1 MSSKNKKI
9 ILIIIILTILI
20 SILIG
25 IYLYFYNNKEITH
38 DVAFTLNGED
48 SITIEVGT
56 DYEDNG
62 ANVVIDNIDRTSDIK
77 IDDSNIDTNTLG
89 TYIVKYYIELDNKEY
104 FITRNI
110 VVVDTTSPEIKLDG
124 NDTITILKGE
134 EFNEPGYVALDNYDG
149 DITDKIEVTSDID
162 NKVVGEYSITY
173 SVTDTSNNTSL
184 VSRKVI
190 VKEPKKVVVVTNN
203 EEKEVKKEVKP
214 IVQDSTITSN
224 KFTSSGLYIEGIKA
238 STDNTYKLILSGESE
253 YIFDLTS
260 IGNNKYKGSIDLSSV
275 SNGTY
280 RVLIDTGEKE
290 NLVNK
295 LDFIDKIKRSKVGDK
310 LVTFNYESDSIS
322 ITIED
327 FSYQYDILIDPGHG
341 GSDTGASNEYI
352 YEKEMNLKVS
362 MYEKCRY
369 ESHGYKVYMTRTT
382 DTYGSGMGDS
392 SLPRLHKR
400 AYEIGYNGVVSKVV
414 YSNHHNAISNNTYN
428 GYEILVPASLTS
440 SQLSNEL
447 NIMNKFNSIYPKL
460 DNHLRFYGRDYDTE
474 KKFNMTTGNTYN
486 FKDNY
491 AVNRIP
497 LKLFNVKSVIYEG
510 SYLTNKDDYNWYW
523 NNNNWIKVSE
533 AKIETYIN
541 FLGGTYNS
549 DNSGCLN

>member
-1 MSSKNKKI
+1 MSSKKKI
-9 ILIIIILTILI
+9 FIISISVLGLVIILWC
-20 SILIG
+20 
-25 IYLYFYNNKEITH
+25 IYYFFIREKEIIHNVSFSLT
-38 DVAFTLNGED
+38 GED
-48 SITIEVGT
+48 NITIEVGSE
-56 DYEDNG
+56 YEDSG
-62 ANVVIDNIDRTSDIK
+62 ATLMVDNIDKTNDIK
-77 IDDSNIDTNTLG
+77 IDYSKLDTNVLG
-89 TYIVKYYIELDNKEY
+89 ESLIKYYYLLDNKEY
-104 FITRNI
+104 SVTRTI
-110 VVVDTTSPEIKLDG
+110 IVVDTSSPEIKLNGRDS
-124 NDTITILKGE
+124 ITILKGE
-134 EFNEPGYVALDNYDG
+134 EFNEPGYIALDNYDG
-149 DITDKIEVTSDID
+149 DITDKVEVTSNID

-173 SVTDTSNNTSL
+173 NVTDTSNNSTS

-190 VKEPKKVVVVTNN
+190 VKEPKKVVVVTNT

-214 IVQDSTITSN
+214 IVQENSITYN
-224 KFTSSGLYIEGIKA
+224 KFTSSGFYIEGVKT
-238 STDNTYKLILSGESE
+238 STDNIYKLILSGDNE
-253 YIFDLTS
+253 YSFDLTS
-260 IGNNKYKGSIDLSSV
+260 TGNNKYKGSIDLSNV
-275 SNGTY
+275 GNGTY
-280 RVLIDTGEKE
+280 KLLIDTGEKE
-290 NLVNK
+290 NLINK

-310 LVTFNYESDSIS
+310 LVTFNYDSDSIS
-322 ITIED
+322 INIED

-341 GSDTGASNEYI
+341 GNDTGASNEYI

-369 ESHGYKVYMTRTT
+369 EEHGYRVYMTRTS

-414 YSNHHNAISNNTYN
+414 YSNHHNAISNNYYN
-428 GYEILVPASLTS
+428 GYEILVPASLSNTE
-440 SQLSNEL
+440 LSNEL
-447 NIMNKFNSIYPKL
+447 NIMNKFNSIYPNL

-474 KKFNMTTGNTYN
+474 KKYNMTTGNTYS

-510 SYLTNKDDYNWYW
+510 SYLTNKEDYNSYW

-541 FLGGTYNS
+541 YLGGTYNS
-549 DNSGCLN
+549 DNSNCLS